1 MNSVILLIV
10 LNVGILFLIRWVMD
24 DSVESVMFMVIK
36 ILYFIL
42 VLEVDEVLCEKYF
55 FLNDFICCNVF
66 WRIV

>member
-10 LNVGILFLIRWVMD
+10 LNVGILFLICWVMD
-24 DSVESVMFMVIK
+24 DSVESVVFMVIK

-42 VLEVDEVLCEKYF
+42 VLEVDEVLYEKYF
-55 FLNDFICCNVF
+55 FLNSFICCNVF